1 MFTRLQTKTAEIQT
15 VSLTQDAI
23 GQTEEAWVKTASHIC
38 RYEQNA
44 KARVIDGAYKVT
56 LEDYI
61 FFFDKGVVVTN
72 EQRIVIDNRIFDVIA
87 SFDIE
92 GMIAPHVEV
101 YARFNGFVEQNTPVA
116 TYVPPPPPVVVPPIV
131 VTNSPTNVA
140 TSTINAPAVITDFG
154 DYDIDEIGIVWQAG
168 GTVAKPDEDTLP
180 ADSGYSQ
187 VLSISGIINPNNPY
201 TFGMSGLSP
210 STSYVYRAWARS
222 GAKYFY
228 SDTEIQQ
235 TTSAAQDG
243 GGGGGAI

>member
-23 GQTEEAWVKTASHIC
+23 GQTEEAWVKLDSHIC

-61 FFFDKGVVVTN
+61 FFFNKGVVVTN
-72 EQRIVIDNRIFDVIA
+72 EQRIIIDNRIFDVIA

-116 TYVPPPPPVVVPPIV
+116 TYVPPVPPPFVPPTVVSLAPSSFNTNRIV
-131 VTNSPTNVA
+131 SSASVS
-140 TSTINAPAVITDFG
+140 DFG
-154 DYDIDEIGIVWQAG
+154 DYPDIDQIGVVWRVG
-168 GTVAKPDEDTLP
+168 GTLPAPAEDTLP
-180 ADSGYSQ
+180 ADTDYGN
-187 VLSISGIINPNNPY
+187 VVALTLSVNLNNSY
-201 TFGMSGLSP
+201 GVTITGLDDN
-210 STSYVYRAWARS
+210 TGHVYRAFARS
-222 GAKYFY
+222 GSKYFY
-228 SDTEIQQ
+228 SDIEFQQ
-235 TTSAAQDG
+235 TTEQEQS
-243 GGGGGAI
+243 GGGGAI